1 MEFPEYVP
9 EVVRSYISS
18 VLEGEAPRHITGY
31 RDLLARAEA
40 QLYSINEQFDN
51 AVSQDD
57 SCLSELR
64 KKRREA
70 QEHRNYLSADVECL
84 QRLAGDKRMKEAYF
98 MLTDQQFSE
107 GQRSGLISAA
117 WAARIDYTKY
127 RDRVKAAK
135 ALRLQISSAATALSQ
150 LLQDFSATG
159 INGPSEFHS
168 IPDLLRAS
176 ENFDRG
182 GRNLMTWQ
190 AMRSVVLGDWPK
202 NRDTSRGIPA
212 NPYKFAK
219 EDLEISVRFLGPNEN
234 PIIDPDDQAR
244 NALRYAWGV
253 APELSGLL
261 DTLSVTAQ
269 SFEPNEFGM
278 IGAAISTRQK
288 SMKTEYVR
296 AFATLLVD
304 VHGVTL
310 TALVKDLIAKVAN
323 VVLNDGEIDVTYDDV
338 RKALLPL
345 AASGKLDA

>member
-1 MEFPEYVP
+1 MEFQEYVP
-9 EVVRSYISS
+9 HVVRRYISS
-18 VLEGEAPRHITGY
+18 VLDGEVPRHITGY
-31 RDLLARAEA
+31 RDLLAQA
-40 QLYSINEQFDN
+40 QEQLASINEQFDN

-57 SCLSELR
+57 SYLSELR

-70 QEHRNYLSADVECL
+70 EEHRNYLSADVECL
-84 QRLAGDKRMKEAYF
+84 QRLAGDKRMKEAYV
-98 MLTDQQFSE
+98 MLADQQFTE
-107 GQRSGLISAA
+107 EQRCGLISAA

-159 INGPSEFHS
+159 INGPSEFYS
-168 IPDLLRAS
+168 IPDLLRATD
-176 ENFDRG
+176 NFDGG
-182 GRNLMTWQ
+182 GRNLMMWQ
-190 AMRSVVLGDWPK
+190 AMRSVVLGDRPK
-202 NRDTSRGIPA
+202 KRDTSKGIPA
-212 NPYKFAK
+212 NARNVAR
-219 EDLEISVRFLGPNEN
+219 ENLEISVRFLGPNEK
-234 PIIDPDDQAR
+234 PIIDPVDQAR

-261 DTLSVTAQ
+261 ATLSVTAQ

-296 AFATLLVD
+296 AFATLLAD

-345 AASGKLDA
+345 AASGKLDT